1 MPHDVYPAVQK
12 TVENLEEFREENI
25 DNTIDSH
32 LTKFR
37 IKDENDLITLVS
49 SYTKAGHE
57 GKNPANREY
66 IEIEIDSFCEAT
78 LNEDTLQRSL
88 EIRVSAID
96 VFVPLI
102 EGRLGSFNEEI
113 FRSSMWLDPQFWS
126 NDRTTNSLKKINA

>member
-1 MPHDVYPAVQK
+1 MFTRLSRRPLK
-12 TVENLEEFREENI
+12 TLKNFVKKTLTI
-25 DNTIDSH
+25 LIDSH